1 MNHLHDHNYVLL
13 LPNLPEEI
21 IVDVDVDVDVDE
33 EVNSKY

>member
-21 IVDVDVDVDVDE
+21 IVDVDVDE